1 MLRTGHRRAR
11 AAGMILLALALI
23 LSALVAVGCSSSSSS
38 DESESS
44 SSTEAQPSDTVKE
57 LQKELKEL
65 GYYEGSIDGLYGSET
80 EQAVKDF
87 QKDEGLTVDGKY
99 GPATHKALL
108 AALDTQDSEATK
120 QIQSMLADLG
130 YYDGDINGKYDTA
143 TEDAVK
149 AFQEEQ
155 GLTADGIV
163 GPETLA
169 ALEDAAKTGDTG
181 HNG

>member
-1 MLRTGHRRAR
+1 MKSRR
-11 AAGMILLALALI
+11 LLVVLVALM
-23 LSALVAVGCSSSSSS
+23 LSAFLVVGCSSSSESDTSS
-38 DESESS
+38 KDTKEETEQSSE
-44 SSTEAQPSDTVKE
+44 TVKE

-65 GYYEGSIDGLYGSET
+65 GYYDGDIDGIYGSAT
-80 EQAVKDF
+80 EEAVKEF
-87 QKDEGLTVDGKY
+87 QKEAGITVDGKY

-108 AALDTQDSEATK
+108 EALDTQESEATK
-120 QIQSMLADLG
+120 HIQSMLSDLG

-149 AFQEEQ
+149 AFQTEQ

-163 GPETLA
+163 GPKTLA

-181 HNG
+181 DNS

>member
-1 MLRTGHRRAR
+1 MKMRR
-11 AAGMILLALALI
+11 LLLVVLALT
-23 LSALVAVGCSSSSSS
+23 LSMFLVAGCSSDSDSDSSDSSSS
-38 DESESS
+38 EEK
-44 SSTEAQPSDTVKE
+44 EQPSDAVKE

-65 GYYEGSIDGLYGSET
+65 GYYDGEVDGLYGSET

-108 AALDTQDSEATK
+108 AALDTEESEATK
-120 QIQSMLADLG
+120 HIQSMLSDLG
-130 YYDGDINGKYDTA
+130 YYTGDINGKYDTA

-155 GLTADGIV
+155 GLDVDGIV
-163 GPETLA
+163 GPKTLA

-181 HNG
+181 DNS